1 MPPRSSSVG
10 YIQQGHSKRT
20 PEAPSPFVGKLLD
33 PLMRDPEKLPSI
45 SNAEPDLLHQLLDR
59 RLRGLL
65 GSRRINFETLASDLS
80 ASQCAPSIRWQFYIV
95 HKLGLRG
102 FDVIIQ
108 NKRKGFSDPSSSFR
122 NRARPALTARRPCAS
137 WARPTCVRAGRTRP
151 PGSMRPRVTRT
162 RRASAVGSARTT
174 RRCRW
179 QASPRRGS

>member
-45 SNAEPDLLHQLLDR
+45 SNAEPDLLQQLLDR

-65 GSRRINFETLASDLS
+65 GSRRINFETLASNLS

-108 NKRKGFSDPSSSFR
+108 NKRKGFSDPSSSLR
-122 NRARPALTARRPCAS
+122 NRPPLSDGSRGLLDLSYPPPCFVTLISNCVMAHRFNHPFPRQGSSWRSMALNVST
-137 WARPTCVRAGRTRP
+137 
-151 PGSMRPRVTRT
+151 
-162 RRASAVGSARTT
+162 
-174 RRCRW
+174 
-179 QASPRRGS
+179 